1 MELNTV
7 CVAARRAI
15 DSLALGLKVCV
26 QVPSTGGPS
35 LEPTQLIKESFYNRW
50 GNKMGWDSVS
60 QNATAFVS
68 RVFGK

>member
-1 MELNTV
+1 M